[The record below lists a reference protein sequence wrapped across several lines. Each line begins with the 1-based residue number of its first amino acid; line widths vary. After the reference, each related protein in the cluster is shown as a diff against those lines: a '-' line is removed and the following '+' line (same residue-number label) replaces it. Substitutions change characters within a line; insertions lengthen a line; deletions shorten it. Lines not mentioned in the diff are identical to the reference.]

1 MKDICS
7 QCHFCFRET
16 SIQFN
21 RRMRTSS
28 PILCQECYRINH
40 ADSRAIKR
48 QITPKSSED
57 KMEALIKGY
66 GTVSPSLLMMKFKI
80 TYDEAVSKMNQLRA

>member
-28 PILCQECYRINH
+28 PLLCQECYRINH
-40 ADSRAIKR
+40 ADARAIKR
-48 QITPKSSED
+48 QIAPKSSQDKLED
-57 KMEALIKGY
+57 LIKGY
-66 GTVSPSLLMMKFKI
+66 SPVSPSLLMRKFKI
-80 TYDEAVSKMNQLRA
+80 TYEDAVSKINQLRA